1 MTGEE
6 PHAGRHEVPAELRE
20 PEEPASDELPIA
32 AAAADQP
39 EAPAA
44 PAAKPRAD
52 QTPPTGAPE
61 AESPPKTDPATRVQ
75 QSAPLFTPSSAASGE
90 RPTEVRRPPATDS
103 GSLTPIPPGPVA
115 VAGGYG
121 DDELEIKVPKLWL
134 RFLSASVVIV
144 AATAAA
150 VAVTGL
156 LFISDIAKSIQPL
169 PGVQD
174 QLTAVE
180 SDQPQTVLIIGSDRR
195 ADQPASDARSDT
207 TMLLRIDP
215 QLGLLSLFSL
225 PRDLEVPIPGYSD
238 AAKLNEAYTVGGA
251 EKTLETVK
259 DYTGL
264 KINHVVE
271 INFAGFADAVNAI
284 DCVYIDVD
292 RDYEH
297 SKLGLSDLDSYSE
310 IDINAGYQRLCGL
323 KALQYVRYRHTD
335 TDIVRAARQQDF
347 LREARQKV
355 NPRELIPA
363 PIIGGDTGN
372 QLIDIFTKY
381 TRSDIDSADQILGI
395 LKSFIAV
402 RSTPVNQVKFEGD
415 LGDATNTN
423 VTTTPKQLQKALD
436 KFLYGPEQAPVEE
449 PTSDS
454 GSKPDSGGGS
464 KGGKSDGGKDK
475 KPADPLADANVIPV
489 DQLADPDRVRERRQ
503 QERAPARLPGLLA
516 DRRRARLDLRH
527 RVAHL
532 RVRERGQ
539 QEGRRLQDGDRVRA
553 RRRPARVLR
562 RHGHDLG
569 RSADPPR
576 PLRDPDGGWG
586 RVRGRLGRL
595 LHALLRRRPAA
606 AGRLAGGRQ
615 LVLGQ
620 QHAEP
625 LAQRGPDAGDR
636 DHDAPAS
643 TSRLPRGLWIR
654 FAIASAVIVTTVAAA
669 TASAGLIFFND
680 VAGKIVDIPNLDPPP
695 PEEGD
700 PYTILMLGSDQR
712 SEAAP
717 DDQRS
722 DTTMLLRLDPDGG
735 VISLLSLPRD
745 LSVEIPGYG
754 TDKLNAAYSAGGP
767 KLTLRTVKQLTGLQI
782 NDVIDVDFQG
792 FADAVNAVECVYIDV
807 DQDYYIPEGTGVSA
821 IDVNA
826 GYQRLC
832 GLKALQY
839 VRYRHTDNDIVRAA
853 RQQSFLR
860 EARQRIDVGQILLG
874 GRRQRPAATPSSTT
888 RARRSR
894 TGARSATSP
903 PRCSTC
909 AAPPS
914 TRSRSPATS
923 ARSTST
929 RPRPRST
936 VPSPSS

>member
-1 MTGEE
+1 MSDRPADRDDDDREDRHLDTEETSGLGLTEEFARIESEIGSATGEHRSERDETGEPAEASEPAESAGSGETGESAEIEAQEPAPQPPPADEATSEWDTIAETGDQEWVVEEDAPRGDTGSWETGEHDADHDTGEWIGATDEAEATVAAEHGITDDHGVTGDQGVTGEHGTTDDRGVTGEHGDTGEDHPAATGEHPEHDEDPVTGEE
-6 PHAGRHEVPAELRE
+6 PHAGRHEVPDELRE

-39 EAPAA
+39 KAPAA

-75 QSAPLFTPSSAASGE
+75 QSAPLFTPSSAASVE

-121 DDELEIKVPKLWL
+121 DDDLEIKVPKLWL

-297 SKLGLSDLDSYSE
+297 SNTGLSDLDSYSE

-436 KFLYGPEQAPVEE
+436 KFRYGPEQAPVVE

-475 KPADPLADANVIPV
+475 KPSDPLADANVIPV
-489 DQLADPDRVRERRQ
+489 DQLADPTAFEND
-503 QERAPARLPGLLA
+503 GNKN
-516 DRRRARLDLRH
+516 
-527 RVAHL
+527 
-532 RVRERGQ
+532 
-539 QEGRRLQDGDRVRA
+539 GRRLDFPVFSPTVVAPDSTFDTGSRTYEFENEDNKKEDAYKTVIEYTPGGAIPEYYGVMGTTWDDPPILRDPSETRTVDGDECEAGSDGCFMLFYDGDR
-553 RRRPARVLR
+553 LR
-562 RHGHDLG
+562 LVGWQEGGNSYWVNNTLN
-569 RSADPPR
+569 RSLSEDQM
-576 PLRDPDGGWG
+576 L
-586 RVRGRLGRL
+586 
-595 LHALLRRRPAA
+595 
-606 AGRLAGGRQ
+606 
-615 LVLGQ
+615 
-620 QHAEP
+620 
-625 LAQRGPDAGDR
+625 
-636 DHDAPAS
+636 
-643 TSRLPRGLWIR
+643 
-654 FAIASAVIVTTVAAA
+654 AIA
-669 TASAGLIFFND
+669 
-680 VAGKIVDIPNLDPPP
+680 
-695 PEEGD
+695 
-700 PYTILMLGSDQR
+700 
-712 SEAAP
+712 
-717 DDQRS
+717 
-722 DTTMLLRLDPDGG
+722 TTMR
-735 VISLLSLPRD
+735 
-745 LSVEIPGYG
+745 
-754 TDKLNAAYSAGGP
+754 
-767 KLTLRTVKQLTGLQI
+767 
-782 NDVIDVDFQG
+782 
-792 FADAVNAVECVYIDV
+792 
-807 DQDYYIPEGTGVSA
+807 
-821 IDVNA
+821 
-826 GYQRLC
+826 
-832 GLKALQY
+832 
-839 VRYRHTDNDIVRAA
+839 
-853 RQQSFLR
+853 
-860 EARQRIDVGQILLG
+860 RID
-874 GRRQRPAATPSSTT
+874 
-888 RARRSR
+888 
-894 TGARSATSP
+894 
-903 PRCSTC
+903 
-909 AAPPS
+909 
-914 TRSRSPATS
+914 
-923 ARSTST
+923 
-929 RPRPRST
+929 
-936 VPSPSS
+936 